1 VIHHRFR
8 SAAEPLSVLITHW
21 TKPLR
26 GDRQQGFDA
35 KWIGD
40 KGRLKGLLRL

>member
-1 VIHHRFR
+1 VIHHRF
-8 SAAEPLSVLITHW
+8 SLAVGSPTVCANW